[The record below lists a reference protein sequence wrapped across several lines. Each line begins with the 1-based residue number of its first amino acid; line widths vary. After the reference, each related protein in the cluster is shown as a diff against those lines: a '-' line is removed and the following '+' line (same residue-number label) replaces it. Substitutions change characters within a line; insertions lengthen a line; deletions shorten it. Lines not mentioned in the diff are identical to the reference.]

1 MKIIHRHYIKE
12 FLKMLGIIA
21 FGLAIIF
28 SLLDLIN
35 KIDDFIPGKLSIVRL
50 IQYIL
55 LNLPKYLYYL
65 LPMSLLVCSLF
76 IFSHA
81 SRNKE
86 LIAIK
91 ATGGRIKVL
100 FYPFIVLGILAS
112 LFAFVIGEIIIPD
125 FSERSLEFQ
134 RTFMKKVEKVA
145 FKEGTL
151 WLRGTDGSLIRIG
164 LYIPSK
170 RIAKDISIF
179 TMGEEYLKER
189 IEAEEAVWFENY
201 GSKNIWKLKKV
212 IIYDVERG
220 KINNTPEMEYPYLE
234 SPDLFSKGM
243 KSPDE
248 MGIAELYT
256 YSKRL
261 EAAGIR
267 DSKLSVDLNS
277 KISYPLANFF
287 MILLGISL
295 SVMSR
300 IGGGLMAAGLGI
312 FISFIYWLFY
322 TLMLSMGF
330 ARILPPVVATWIV
343 PVLFGIVAVYLFR
356 KIPE

>member
-12 FLKMLGIIA
+12 FLTMLGIIA
-21 FGLAIIF
+21 FALAIIF
-28 SLLDLIN
+28 SLLDLVN
-35 KIDDFIPGKLSIVRL
+35 KIDDFIPGRVSIFRL

-65 LPMSLLVCSLF
+65 LPMSLLICSLF
-76 IFSHA
+76 IFSQA

-91 ATGGRIKVL
+91 ATGGRIKIL
-100 FYPFIVLGILAS
+100 FYPFIILGILAS
-112 LFAFVIGEIIIPD
+112 IFGFIIGEIVIPD

-134 RTFMKKVEKVA
+134 KTFMKKIDKVA

-151 WLRGTDGSLIRIG
+151 WIRGTDGSLIRIE

-170 RIAKDISIF
+170 RIAKGISIF
-179 TMGEEYLKER
+179 TIGEEYLKAR
-189 IEAEEAVWFENY
+189 IEAEEAIWVKNQ
-201 GSKNIWKLKKV
+201 GSKGIWKLKKV
-212 IIYDVERG
+212 IFYDIEGG
-220 KINNTPEMEYPYLE
+220 KVTNTPEMDYSYLE

-248 MGIAELYT
+248 MGIEELYR

-277 KISYPLANFF
+277 KISYPLSNFF
-287 MILLGISL
+287 MILLGVSL

-312 FISFIYWLFY
+312 FISFIYWLLY
-322 TLMLSMGF
+322 TLMLSMGY
-330 ARILPPVVATWIV
+330 ARIISPAVATWIV
-343 PVLFGIVAVYLFR
+343 PFAFGMVAIYLFR